1 MNNTITK
8 LENGDFK
15 VEQNEKCILCNVET
29 DVSLSMNVDF
39 RTNYIDG
46 AGQLCHKCV
55 IDLNQK
61 IV

>member
-8 LENGDFK
+8 LENDNFK
-15 VEQNEKCILCNVET
+15 VEQNETCIMCDVET
-29 DVSLSMNVDF
+29 NVPRSMNVDF

-46 AGQLCHKCV
+46 AGQLCHKCA